1 MNCCGSMQDYL
12 DKLRYA
18 RAALARAEAVL
29 PHNFLPKSKYYVHV
43 STAIAQVLNR
53 YGGSARYGHRIME

>member
-1 MNCCGSMQDYL
+1 MQDYL

-53 YGGSARYGHRIME
+53 YAARDMVIALWSGL